1 KKAQCL
7 LVLSMNSEA
16 FHLLSRLR
24 PITERALGVIECG
37 PFDAETL
44 RDIIR
49 LRHSSTGSQFMYN
62 GKAEDALSQ
71 WSLARLFAAHYHYS
85 RGFVGPALQSWVTH
99 IVDTGTPLQV
109 TLPQQ
114 PDMSA

>member
-1 KKAQCL
+1 
-7 LVLSMNSEA
+7 
-16 FHLLSRLR
+16 
-24 PITERALGVIECG
+24 
-37 PFDAETL
+37 DAETL

-114 PDMSA
+114 PDMSALDSLKTEHIALLVQLALHKQLHED